1 MRFIVEIPKRR
12 ERNRG
17 KEQVSEEKN
26 NIEKETEIKEAK
38 ESKEERNKEL
48 KKENGFAIML
58 QNLALYSIFRK
69 LLLTSIFCIVCLI
82 ITVVGVFS
90 YTTETNEPRYLPT
103 SEKGEVVKNY
113 PLNEKGE
120 VEDGDVGSNAIET
133 IKILNTYDYINW
145 RKQIV
150 NAEKYFRDYS
160 WSEYQK
166 SFSDSKTLKTVEDEK
181 SIVNVEVV
189 GEVDIKSKLS
199 GDSYLW
205 RVLVPITIKYYPH
218 KENVRAGYLTQNLN
232 VEIIYTRV
240 PLSENPRQFA
250 IHSYRAQERIKK

>member
-12 ERNRG
+12 ERNRE
-17 KEQVSEEKN
+17 KERVSEEKN
-26 NIEKETEIKEAK
+26 NSVEKET
-38 ESKEERNKEL
+38 KEENNQDL

-69 LLLTSIFCIVCLI
+69 LLLTSIFCAVCLI

-90 YTTETNEPRYLPT
+90 YTTESNEPRYLPT
-103 SEKGEVVKNY
+103 SEKGEVIRDY
-113 PLNEKGE
+113 PLNEKGL

-150 NAEKYFRDYS
+150 NAEKYFRGYS
-160 WSEYQK
+160 WAEYQK

-181 SIVNVEVV
+181 SIINVEVV
-189 GEVDIKSKLS
+189 GEVDIKNKLQE
-199 GDSYLW
+199 GSYFW
-205 RVLVPITIKYYPH
+205 RVLVPITVKYYPH
-218 KENVRAGYLTQNLN
+218 KENVRAGYLTQNLD
-232 VEIIYTRV
+232 VEIVYVRV

-250 IHSYRAQERIKK
+250 IHSYRASERLKK